1 MTRKELTS
9 AVVALVLAFLAV
21 QAASLV
27 QSPPTAA
34 VMKGEFVTDQSA
46 RLEASQP
53 PSSPTVTV
61 LWPAVFMPLA
71 IAAVCYLFIRRAVW

>member
-21 QAASLV
+21 QGASFL
-27 QSPPTAA
+27 QSPPAAA
-34 VMKGEFVTDQSA
+34 VMKGEFATDQSA

-53 PSSPTVTV
+53 PPSPSAAV
-61 LWPAVFMPLA
+61 LWLAVFMPLA
-71 IAAVCYLFIRRAVW
+71 IAAVCYLFVRRAV